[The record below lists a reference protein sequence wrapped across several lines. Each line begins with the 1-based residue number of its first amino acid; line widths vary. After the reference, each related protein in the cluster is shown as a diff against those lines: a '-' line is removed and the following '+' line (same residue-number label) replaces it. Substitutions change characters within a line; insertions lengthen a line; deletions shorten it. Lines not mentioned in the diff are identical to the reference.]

1 MVVTPLADSEAVLT
15 ANFEISCD
23 HYFGFLDLVSF
34 RELSPFPH
42 ARSVSASKM
51 ITVACVNYHFPV
63 LFLLAA
69 SSFRFSRSVGIFL
82 AAAFD
87 LNILNYNYPI

>member
-1 MVVTPLADSEAVLT
+1 MVVTLLADSEAVLT

-51 ITVACVNYHFPV
+51 ITVGCANSRFP
-63 LFLLAA
+63 
-69 SSFRFSRSVGIFL
+69 I
-82 AAAFD
+82 
-87 LNILNYNYPI
+87 